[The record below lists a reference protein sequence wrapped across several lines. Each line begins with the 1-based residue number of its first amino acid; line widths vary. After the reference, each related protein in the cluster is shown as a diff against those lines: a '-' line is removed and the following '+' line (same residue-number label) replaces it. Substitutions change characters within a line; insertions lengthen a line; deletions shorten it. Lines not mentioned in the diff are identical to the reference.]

1 MNNRLS
7 RSDPGIGCFVVF
19 RLFMCERAASEGGW
33 DLGLVRVESADLGG
47 IAMDVEQRLG
57 LVNLLLIQ
65 GIFLLQPFA
74 KMMTELIFA

>member
-19 RLFMCERAASEGGW
+19 RLFICERAASEGGW
-33 DLGLVRVESADLGG
+33 NLGLVRVESADLGG
-47 IAMDVEQRLG
+47 IAMDVAQRG